1 MPEVNPVEGWEA
13 WTGSRGTLI
22 MTAHQSR
29 LLREKRNR
37 AREMWEKYCEDY
49 VVVIKYKTTGMFF

>member
-1 MPEVNPVEGWEA
+1 
-13 WTGSRGTLI
+13 